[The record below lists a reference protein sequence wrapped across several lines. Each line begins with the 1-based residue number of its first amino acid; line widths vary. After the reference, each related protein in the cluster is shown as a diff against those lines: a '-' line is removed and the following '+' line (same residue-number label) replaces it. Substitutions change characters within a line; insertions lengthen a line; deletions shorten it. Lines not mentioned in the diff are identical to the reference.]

1 MDAAIPSTDSTS
13 LPLLLDVPVVPIII
27 AVILS
32 IIIIR

>member
-1 MDAAIPSTDSTS
+1 MDAAIPSIDSPTS
-13 LPLLLDVPVVPIII
+13 PLGIPVVPIII